1 MTKKIKKCFK
11 LNDNEHLTNEDVW
24 NILKAVVRGKFTTL
38 NAYKV
43 KKSKIND
50 LSFKSKY
57 KEGNESRNQWN
68 GKQAREKNQQR
79 LRVVFH
85 RDLKN

>member
-1 MTKKIKKCFK
+1 M
-11 LNDNEHLTNEDVW
+11 LNDNEHLTNEDVC
-24 NILKAVVRGKFTTL
+24 NILKAVFRGKFTTL

-57 KEGNESRNQWN
+57 KEGNESRNQ
-68 GKQAREKNQQR
+68 
-79 LRVVFH
+79 
-85 RDLKN
+85 